1 MFLSQ
6 GLPAIFCRKHLPNHD
21 VKIVLEDEEGQTCDT
36 NYLAYK
42 MGLSG
47 GWRGFVERHDLKV
60 SDALVFHLVRPTIFK
75 ASISNAR
82 SEQYPFHGNICL
94 WCINY

>member
-6 GLPAIFCRKHLPNHD
+6 GLPASFCREHLPMTD

-47 GWRGFVERHDLKV
+47 GWRGFADQHDLEV
-60 SDALVFHLVRPTIFK
+60 GDTLVFQLVRPTTFK
-75 ASISNAR
+75 ASASIVPS
-82 SEQYPFHGNICL
+82 
-94 WCINY
+94 